1 MHTLNSPLWGS
12 DLGVG
17 VDLRIRLPSSTM
29 SVIQRL
35 QLGSLKGLGGWG
47 ILSYLYAHTHT
58 LPLWNYVPKAAIRK
72 DGRLRLDFS

>member
-29 SVIQRL
+29 SAIQRL

-58 LPLWNYVPKAAIRK
+58 TIMELRPQ
-72 DGRLRLDFS
+72 GRNKKGWPFAT

>member
-47 ILSYLYAHTHT
+47 ILSYLYTHTHYHYGIT
-58 LPLWNYVPKAAIRK
+58 SPRPQ
-72 DGRLRLDFS
+72 